1 MLFYGEYII
10 DDGKIVEFDTP
21 YRLINNPDS
30 LFRHLCG
37 QTGELE
43 ILMELVNI
51 PEEED
56 YDEHDEVEQYEDDE
70 ETPEIDMEDYETD
83 DDIQGDQQTE
93 HESGHEVD
101 EEQEEDEQEPDINAK
116 EHDKDD
122 REVS

>member
-1 MLFYGEYII
+1 MGTII
-10 DDGKIVEFDTP
+10 DNGKIVEFDTP
-21 YRLINNPDS
+21 YRLINNPSS
-30 LFRHLCG
+30 LFRHLCE

-43 ILMELVNI
+43 TLIELVNN

-56 YDEHDEVEQYEDDE
+56 YDEHDEVVEYEEDD
-70 ETPEIDMEDYETD
+70 ETPEIDMEDYETE

-101 EEQEEDEQEPDINAK
+101 EEQEEDEQEEHDINAK